1 MVRVTP
7 TSQLCSF
14 TPSPAEAPGARAVL
28 AGGFKKQA
36 VIAVREKGC
45 STPLTYAP
53 DSPSRLGKRLENIA
67 FGLLGKDSLSFDSME
82 R

>member
-7 TSQLCSF
+7 TSQLCNF
-14 TPSPAEAPGARAVL
+14 TPTSVEAPGARPVQTGA
-28 AGGFKKQA
+28 FKKQA
-36 VIAVREKGC
+36 VIAVRENGC

-53 DSPSRLGKRLENIA
+53 DSTSRLGKRLKNIA
-67 FGLLGKDSLSFDSME
+67 FRLLGKDSLSFDSME